1 MADGEGAEEVN
12 QLLPV
17 RARPV
22 REVGGEV
29 RGDEGELVL
38 LEVPILPALAHPVNH
53 DGQRSL
59 QRDSLLVKVDDL
71 PTLALGSTNHSF
83 RHTLAIDDATDGQL
97 LELHDVLSE
106 RARLVGE
113 DILDL
118 AEAGGQE
125 RIS

>member
-12 QLLPV
+12 QRLPV

-38 LEVPILPALAHPVNH
+38 LEVPILPALAHSVNH

-71 PTLALGSTNHSF
+71 PTLALSSTNHSF

-113 DILDL
+113 NILDL